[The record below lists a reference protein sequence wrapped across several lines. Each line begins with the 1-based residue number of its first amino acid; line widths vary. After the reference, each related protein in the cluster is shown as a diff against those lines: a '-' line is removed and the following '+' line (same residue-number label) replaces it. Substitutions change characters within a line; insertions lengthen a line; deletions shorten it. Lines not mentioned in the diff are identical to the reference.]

1 MGTSWISRKGG
12 ILEKGGG
19 VDLKKVPPP
28 YQLCGKFME
37 VWNNIRK
44 KKLHRTNESL
54 DFLGG
59 SFNNND
65 NGWTGAG
72 YISTMG
78 RV

>member
-19 VDLKKVPPP
+19 VDLKN
-28 YQLCGKFME
+28 QLCGKFME

-54 DFLGG
+54 NFLGG
-59 SFNNND
+59 SFNNKD
-65 NGWTGAG
+65 NGWT
-72 YISTMG
+72 
-78 RV
+78 